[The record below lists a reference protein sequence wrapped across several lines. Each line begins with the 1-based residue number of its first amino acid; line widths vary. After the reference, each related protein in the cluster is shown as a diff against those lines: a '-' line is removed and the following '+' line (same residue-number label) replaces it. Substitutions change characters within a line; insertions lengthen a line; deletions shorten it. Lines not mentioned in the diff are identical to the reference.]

1 MERVIPQDAALAVK
15 ALAAG
20 TANEG
25 QQKRAVEWI
34 LFDLCRLRDP
44 SFEDGE
50 KPLKSAHNEGRRF
63 VGLMIAGAIE
73 ARPAST
79 APAKPKRTREAKSDE

>member
-1 MERVIPQDAALAVK
+1 MAMVIPKDAALAIK
-15 ALAAG
+15 ALADG
-20 TANEG
+20 NANEG
-25 QQKRAVEWI
+25 QQQRALQFI
-34 LFDLCRLRDP
+34 MFDLCRLRDP

-73 ARPAST
+73 AKPMLA
-79 APAKPKRTREAKSDE
+79 AAKPRQNSKPSEQA

>member
-1 MERVIPQDAALAVK
+1 MNGLIPQDAALAIK

-20 TANEG
+20 NANAG
-25 QQKRAVEWI
+25 QQKRALEYI
-34 LFDLCRLRDP
+34 MFDLARLRDP

-50 KPLKSAHNEGRRF
+50 KPLKSAHNEGRRY

-73 ARPAST
+73 ARPVASVPT
-79 APAKPKRTREAKSDE
+79 KPKRTREAKSDE

>member
-1 MERVIPQDAALAVK
+1 MKSALIPKDVAMAIK
-15 ALAAG
+15 ALSAG
-20 TANEG
+20 NANEG
-25 QQKRAVEWI
+25 QQQRALSYI
-34 LFDLCRLRDP
+34 MFDLCRLRDP

-73 ARPAST
+73 SRPAT
-79 APAKPKRTREAKSDE
+79 VAPNPKRTREAKSDE